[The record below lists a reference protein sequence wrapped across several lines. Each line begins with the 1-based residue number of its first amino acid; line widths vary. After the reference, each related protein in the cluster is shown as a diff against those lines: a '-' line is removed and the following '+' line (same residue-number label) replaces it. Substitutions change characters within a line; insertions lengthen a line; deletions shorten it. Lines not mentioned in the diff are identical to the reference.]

1 MGTFGARSRA
11 GDVDGWDAHR
21 RHVHHSARACA
32 GTAHRARGG
41 VCRGRPHAADVHR
54 SHADGR
60 YDDGQGCAPAGTP
73 HGASGLVGFIVDGA
87 AVLSSRCD
95 RLGARRDGCDRRGGA
110 SARLHAVRGG
120 VVAGVGLDTR
130 RFAGKER
137 DAETGFDYF
146 SARYYAAGI
155 GRFGSRD
162 PISVNA
168 VRMTDGQ
175 RWNAFSYAINNPL
188 KYGDPDGRDALLVF
202 YTQGAMLAG
211 HVGVMALNRDGSGT
225 YGGFNPVT
233 KGKLWDQ
240 GDVDLHPIPPGF
252 ISLNS
257 SGMPTT
263 DSLDRLRRYLR
274 GSEGDG
280 KPSGSYFIK
289 HIKTS
294 DAQTLALSAYIARTN
309 AQPWRYNVMW
319 TNCLDFAYKGLS
331 EAGIDV
337 PKPRLLEAPN
347 NYALRSFGLDFVRWS
362 FNRFL
367 GAQGN
372 VTTSWCINGVTC
384 R

>member
-1 MGTFGARSRA
+1 MARGLAPATWTDGTLTAGTSTIRPVHVQELRTALAAVYVAAGLTPPTFTDPTLTVDTTTVKAVHLQELRTARLALSGSSSTVQQFYHLDAIGSVRAVTDATGA
-11 GDVDGWDAHR
+11 VVR
-21 RHVHHSARACA
+21 RH
-32 GTAHRARGG
+32 
-41 VCRGRPHAADVHR
+41 D
-54 SHADGR
+54 
-60 YDDGQGCAPAGTP
+60 YTP
-73 HGASGLVGFIVDGA
+73 FGEE
-87 AVLSSRCD
+87 LSPVS
-95 RLGARRDGCDRRGGA
+95 
-110 SARLHAVRGG
+110 
-120 VVAGVGLDTR
+120 GLDTR

-137 DAETGFDYF
+137 DAETGFDFF

-274 GSEGDG
+274 GSRGDG

-347 NYALRSFGLDFVRWS
+347 NYALRSFGLDFVRW
-362 FNRFL
+362 
-367 GAQGN
+367 
-372 VTTSWCINGVTC
+372 
-384 R
+384 